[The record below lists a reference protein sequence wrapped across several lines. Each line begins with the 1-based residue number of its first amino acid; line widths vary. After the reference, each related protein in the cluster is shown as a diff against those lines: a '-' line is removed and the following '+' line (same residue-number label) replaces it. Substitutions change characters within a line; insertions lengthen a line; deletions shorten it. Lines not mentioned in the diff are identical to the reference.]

1 MNRLPGGAVSAAL
14 MRRTPMH
21 AGYDE
26 GAAED
31 SWQRMLAFFSE
42 HL

>member
-1 MNRLPGGAVSAAL
+1 MNNFDSSVMASI

-21 AGYDE
+21 AGYDQ
-26 GAAED
+26 AASED
-31 SWQRMLAFFSE
+31 SWRRMVDFFGK

>member
-1 MNRLPGGAVSAAL
+1 VLAKI

-26 GAAED
+26 DAAED
-31 SWQRMLAFFSE
+31 SWRRMLAFFE
-42 HL
+42 KHR

>member
-1 MNRLPGGAVSAAL
+1 MNDFGDGVMAKV

-21 AGYDE
+21 AGYDQE
-26 GAAED
+26 ASED
-31 SWQRMLAFFSE
+31 SWRRMVDFFGK